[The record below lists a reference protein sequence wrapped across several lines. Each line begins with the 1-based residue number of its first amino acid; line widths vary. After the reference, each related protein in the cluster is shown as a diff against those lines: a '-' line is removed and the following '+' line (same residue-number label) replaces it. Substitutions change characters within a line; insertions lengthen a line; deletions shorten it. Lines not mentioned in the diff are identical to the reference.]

1 MRLRFLP
8 ILLLLPLTSCIP
20 VDDFGAYWDR
30 MGLDPQLSGKWERI
44 AASPQETKE
53 HGYPIGDIEEVVQK
67 DGAYEVITHR
77 STGATP
83 DDKGPLWPVRTLITG
98 RRRWLAFGRQHGFL
112 VQYQLSGNDLH
123 FCAVGDED
131 IAGLI
136 RSRYPGAPNLK
147 VSSGANVTIRL
158 FDATAFALL
167 RDYPG
172 ADDCTENP
180 LGKFQRL
187 R

>member
-1 MRLRFLP
+1 
-8 ILLLLPLTSCIP
+8 
-20 VDDFGAYWDR
+20 
-30 MGLDPQLSGKWERI
+30 MGLDPQLSGRWERI
-44 AASPQETKE
+44 AASPQETSE

-67 DGAYEVITHR
+67 DGAYQVINHAMG
-77 STGATP
+77 STA
-83 DDKGPLWPVRTLITG
+83 DDKEPIWPVRTLTTG
-98 RRRWLAFGRQHGFL
+98 RRRWLAFGRQHGFM

-123 FCAVGDED
+123 LCPVDDED

-136 RSRYPGAPNLK
+136 RRRYPGAPNLK
-147 VSSGANVTIRL
+147 VSSGMGTNVTIRL

-172 ADDCTENP
+172 GDDCREKT
-180 LGKFQRL
+180 LAKFRRL

>member
-1 MRLRFLP
+1 
-8 ILLLLPLTSCIP
+8 
-20 VDDFGAYWDR
+20 

-44 AASPQETKE
+44 AASSEETRE
-53 HGYPIGDIEEVVQK
+53 HGCPIGDIEEVVQK
-67 DGAYEVITHR
+67 DGAYQVINHR
-77 STGATP
+77 SMGATP
-83 DDKGPLWPVRTLITG
+83 DDKEPIWPVRTLTTG

-112 VQYQLSGNDLH
+112 VQYQLSGNDLD
-123 FCAVGDED
+123 FCPVDNKD

-136 RSRYPGAPNLK
+136 RRRYPSAPNLE
-147 VSSGANVTIRL
+147 VSSGMGTNVTIRV
-158 FDATAFALL
+158 FEATAFALL

-172 ADDCTENP
+172 ADECTEKT